1 MYQPNPMAEVFADST
16 MLHSIVQNL
25 VGNALKFTPVDG
37 RVTIQSEEQDSMI
50 QVSVIDTGVGVSPEK
65 LAGLFGAM
73 AGRSTDGT
81 AGEKGTGLG
90 LRLCKDLVEEHGGR
104 VWVDSVMGQGS
115 SFHFTLPKADS
126 TASV

>member
-1 MYQPNPMAEVFADST
+1 VFADST

-25 VGNALKFTPVDG
+25 VGNALKFTPVNG
-37 RVTIQSEEQDSMI
+37 RVTIQAEEQDSMI

-65 LAGLFGAM
+65 LAGLLVAM
-73 AGRSTDGT
+73 AGRTTDGT

-90 LRLCKDLVEEHGGR
+90 LRLCQDLVEEHGGR

-115 SFHFTLPKADS
+115 FFHFTLPKADS